1 MNLKNQKY
9 DLKPVT
15 FFDELAEYGCLE
27 EYLNTFFPD
36 KMKNDADFSSIM
48 KAKLEHYPDTDLEI
62 TDKELMSKISD
73 SLAYFLEYIEQ
84 WKQKTA

>member
-1 MNLKNQKY
+1 
-9 DLKPVT
+9 
-15 FFDELAEYGCLE
+15 
-27 EYLNTFFPD
+27 
-36 KMKNDADFSSIM
+36 M